1 MKFLFLIQKYI
12 VKNIIMSFDLEKE
25 ILNLE
30 EEIIED
36 ETQLNNINKLYD
48 KIPKEKFFN
57 NKNSEKNIKE
67 KINSLI
73 STSNIIT
80 KLEKINDIS
89 NPIEK
94 LNSIISLFKTETI
107 SNSFLKK
114 YIINELVTNDI
125 LKLIEESLL
134 NIKYPIFQGKILM
147 TIFEQI
153 NNDKRQDIEILSLYF
168 QLYSILV
175 TDMYKEFTNFNRVD
189 ELIKKNSENNNIKK
203 CKFIEI
209 LSEFIFKK
217 ILATIFDEKNEEI
230 NTEIQRGEENSCIK
244 KLNPEDKKIYYKYE
258 KLILYINKAISNT
271 SELISLISSQINGE
285 NKENNMNK
293 NIMMKFFISNLF
305 EKVILFSL
313 SEKSSFEINNS
324 SRLLIVLLINKTKE
338 QMNEFNNNYKYDSL
352 NNISFYDF
360 ICYYTSKTEKEK
372 DIIKGQKD
380 FIENIVQYLKK
391 DILNEKIIE
400 LNKTEEIL
408 EYFSLIIKDIISIF
422 ETFRTKEIIDKLL
435 KTSCQNVLNIFK
447 DVYQNKIYALQ
458 NKIKIE
464 NILFM
469 TNLLYNFSLICTN
482 EFDFFLERINS
493 YDEAFKNDI
502 KDILDNF
509 KKEVKDLYKNY
520 KGELLLLIKFE
531 KIIQLFNYQ
540 NLKEGNSSENIKN
553 AFDEEN
559 KFWLNINITFDKIQA
574 NKDLVKNVIGN
585 AAKNLIKDLSNIV
598 LNNIEK
604 SDIEGKNLDVLIE
617 KTKFFLENNFKDE
630 DIDEESQ
637 KNKIKLFSYL
647 DNLYMNKK

>member
-1 MKFLFLIQKYI
+1 
-12 VKNIIMSFDLEKE
+12 
-25 ILNLE
+25 
-30 EEIIED
+30 
-36 ETQLNNINKLYD
+36 
-48 KIPKEKFFN
+48 
-57 NKNSEKNIKE
+57 
-67 KINSLI
+67 
-73 STSNIIT
+73 
-80 KLEKINDIS
+80 
-89 NPIEK
+89 
-94 LNSIISLFKTETI
+94 
-107 SNSFLKK
+107 
-114 YIINELVTNDI
+114 
-125 LKLIEESLL
+125 
-134 NIKYPIFQGKILM
+134 
-147 TIFEQI
+147 
-153 NNDKRQDIEILSLYF
+153 
-168 QLYSILV
+168 
-175 TDMYKEFTNFNRVD
+175 
-189 ELIKKNSENNNIKK
+189 
-203 CKFIEI
+203 
-209 LSEFIFKK
+209 
-217 ILATIFDEKNEEI
+217 
-230 NTEIQRGEENSCIK
+230 
-244 KLNPEDKKIYYKYE
+244 
-258 KLILYINKAISNT
+258 
-271 SELISLISSQINGE
+271 
-285 NKENNMNK
+285 
-293 NIMMKFFISNLF
+293 
-305 EKVILFSL
+305 
-313 SEKSSFEINNS
+313 
-324 SRLLIVLLINKTKE
+324 
-338 QMNEFNNNYKYDSL
+338 MNEFNNNYKYDSL

-360 ICYYTSKTEKEK
+360 ICYYISKTEKEK

-553 AFDEEN
+553 TFDEEN

-574 NKDLVKNVIGN
+574 NKDLVKTIIGN

>member
-1 MKFLFLIQKYI
+1 
-12 VKNIIMSFDLEKE
+12 MSFDLEKE

-230 NTEIQRGEENSCIK
+230 NTEIQRGDENSCIK

-271 SELISLISSQINGE
+271 SELISLISSQTNGE

-324 SRLLIVLLINKTKE
+324 SRLLIILLINKTKE

-352 NNISFYDF
+352 YNISFYDF
-360 ICYYTSKTEKEK
+360 ISYYTSKTEKEK

-509 KKEVKDLYKNY
+509 KKEVKVLYKNY

-553 AFDEEN
+553 TFDEEN

>member
-1 MKFLFLIQKYI
+1 
-12 VKNIIMSFDLEKE
+12 MSFDLEKE

-80 KLEKINDIS
+80 KLEKINDVS

-230 NTEIQRGEENSCIK
+230 NTEIQSGDENSCIK

-324 SRLLIVLLINKTKE
+324 SRLLIILLINKTNE

-360 ICYYTSKTEKEK
+360 ISYYTSKTEKEK

-509 KKEVKDLYKNY
+509 KNEVKDLYKNY